1 MPPSPDPT
9 PCQPETLEVLP
20 EVWHLALPLLCP
32 WPRSIPPWSLLLIFS
47 FSSLSK
53 DCSEGA
59 QFFLKSKKQKSLYVG
74 VCLRN
79 NRLLFIK
86 APFIL
91 FAGMCFL
98 SSRGWDGSMEPSQ
111 SLQLLASKAAVGVA
125 GQGRCVWRWRY
136 HPQESLRGA
145 PGAQP
150 STGQQTLAE
159 QFFLPN
165 SLLYAFPCTGWF
177 SFSQNILI

>member
-1 MPPSPDPT
+1 MPLSPDPT
-9 PCQPETLEVLP
+9 PCQPETLQFYLRSLTLGP
-20 EVWHLALPLLCP
+20 SLPLSLAELH
-32 WPRSIPPWSLLLIFS
+32 PPLSLLPVFS

-53 DCSEGA
+53 DRSEEA

-91 FAGMCFL
+91 LAGMCFL

-111 SLQLLASKAAVGVA
+111 RLPLLISKAATGVEKCCACGHVGTTRQSYSD
-125 GQGRCVWRWRY
+125 G
-136 HPQESLRGA
+136 PQELSLK
-145 PGAQP
+145 QP
-150 STGQQTLAE
+150 DTR
-159 QFFLPN
+159 
-165 SLLYAFPCTGWF
+165 
-177 SFSQNILI
+177 LISSAVLSAK

>member
-1 MPPSPDPT
+1 MVLVWVAPILGEKSQKGCEQPMPLSPDPT

-86 APFIL
+86 VPFIL

-111 SLQLLASKAAVGVA
+111 SLQLLTSKLPWGWR
-125 GQGRCVWRWRY
+125 GRGGATRKSHSEGPR
-136 HPQESLRGA
+136 ELSL
-145 PGAQP
+145 
-150 STGQQTLAE
+150 QQA
-159 QFFLPN
+159 N
-165 SLLYAFPCTGWF
+165 RR
-177 SFSQNILI
+177 